1 MGLGRGMEMLIFRAR
16 FWAGHFTSA
25 NTSPRG
31 GLIIPISETKDLK
44 LRIQDPHEGPRLV
57 GHRAGGLT

>member
-1 MGLGRGMEMLIFRAR
+1 MLIFRAR